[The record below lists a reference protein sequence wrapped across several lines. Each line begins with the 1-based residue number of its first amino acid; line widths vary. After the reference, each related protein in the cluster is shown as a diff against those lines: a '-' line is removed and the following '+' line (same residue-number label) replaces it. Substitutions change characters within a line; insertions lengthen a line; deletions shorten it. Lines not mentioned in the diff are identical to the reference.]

1 MQAMSTNIASQ
12 LRLAADII
20 ETGHPYEAQAKG
32 SKRWIRS
39 ELSPLFWVKEG
50 NPIRLVAA
58 APPDS
63 RPLHNPD
70 GLTAEQVGAGYR
82 LCVLK
87 ELDGRHAPVAQF
99 WNGSLWTPAVAA
111 EVTPKTNFRVTFRLP
126 LSTPWPE
133 AEKPDPLT
141 AIRLAYEAGKQV
153 QYRNANS
160 SGAWSQWHD
169 YDGGKDMS
177 APMPIDPHGGY
188 REWRVKPEA
197 PPFQLPVEGAKPE
210 PESSELGEHGAR
222 TKERPNTAMK
232 TLQELEAL
240 PDDELRV
247 MLAKITGKMCDNCGC
262 ASCDCEIVGIG
273 SSSPN
278 YPDDLNACHEVA
290 MSLDRDQRNAYIN
303 RIDEMVLN
311 SMGDEED
318 SVRRDFEW
326 CCASARLRTIA
337 LILTLQKP

>member
-1 MQAMSTNIASQ
+1 MSTNIASQ

-20 ETGHPYEAQAKG
+20 ETGSPWHLYRAGKLCDTCPHMSPAYYAANCNAPGGPYE
-32 SKRWIRS
+32 
-39 ELSPLFWVKEG
+39 
-50 NPIRLVAA
+50 IRL
-58 APPDS
+58 AP
-63 RPLHNPD
+63 
-70 GLTAEQVGAGYR
+70 
-82 LCVLK
+82 
-87 ELDGRHAPVAQF
+87 
-99 WNGSLWTPAVAA
+99 
-111 EVTPKTNFRVTFRLP
+111 
-126 LSTPWPE
+126 STPWPE

-141 AIRLAYEAGKQV
+141 AIRLAHEAGKPV

-197 PPFQLPVEGAKPE
+197 PPFQLPPPPPGMQWHRAKDWMEGDLTP
-210 PESSELGEHGAR
+210 GEHGAR

-278 YPDDLNACHEVA
+278 YPHSLDACHDVA
-290 MSLDRDQRNAYIN
+290 LGLDRDQRNSYIN
-303 RIDEMVLN
+303 RLDEMVLD
-311 SMGDEED
+311 SMDEED

-337 LILTLQKP
+337 LISTLQKP

>member
-1 MQAMSTNIASQ
+1 MKPSDETIKQV
-12 LRLAADII
+12 I
-20 ETGHPYEAQAKG
+20 EFLQQQVEA
-32 SKRWIRS
+32 
-39 ELSPLFWVKEG
+39 
-50 NPIRLVAA
+50 
-58 APPDS
+58 
-63 RPLHNPD
+63 
-70 GLTAEQVGAGYR
+70 
-82 LCVLK
+82 
-87 ELDGRHAPVAQF
+87 
-99 WNGSLWTPAVAA
+99 
-111 EVTPKTNFRVTFRLP
+111 
-126 LSTPWPE
+126 STPWP
-133 AEKPDPLT
+133 EKPDPLT
-141 AIRLAYEAGKQV
+141 AIRLAYEAGGSV

-188 REWRVKPEA
+188 REWRVKPE
-197 PPFQLPVEGAKPE
+197 
-210 PESSELGEHGAR
+210 AR

-278 YPDDLNACHEVA
+278 YPHSLDACHDVA
-290 MSLDRDQRNAYIN
+290 LGLDRDQRNSYIN
-303 RIDEMVLN
+303 RLDEMVLD
-311 SMGDEED
+311 SMDEED

-337 LILTLQKP
+337 LISTLQKP